1 MQMNKMQKL
10 LVCILFVLFGSQA
23 SAWVSKEFIPANVSL
38 ITVTIDD
45 QAKDGCW
52 TNIGEVKR
60 YTEDKLELVD
70 FKVSREKF
78 NTYKD
83 KNHYLLGVK
92 VNANRN
98 GGKCYGV
105 IDLTIFR
112 GAWSNNIAGLIFVGK
127 HGGTFSG
134 HDNANQLAL
143 NYINFFIK
151 QVEDPQW

>member
-1 MQMNKMQKL
+1 MKALWRYRIRGIGL
-10 LVCILFVLFGSQA
+10 LGFYLSYWWQSQ
-23 SAWVSKEFIPANVSL
+23 PA
-38 ITVTIDD
+38 
-45 QAKDGCW
+45 K
-52 TNIGEVKR
+52 IGEVKR
-60 YTEDKLELVD
+60 YTEDKLELID

-83 KNHYLLGVK
+83 KNNYLLGIK
-92 VNANRN
+92 VNSNRN

-127 HGGTFSG
+127 HGGTCSG

-143 NYINFFIK
+143 NYISFFIK